1 MLSESNVRESQREK
15 EMKTVSESSNSV
27 ILKITKH
34 CHSGST
40 IASLKK
46 GQISLKSD
54 KKTITESRVKSKL
67 ITSRY

>member
-27 ILKITKH
+27 ILKIKH
-34 CHSGST
+34 CHSGSS

-54 KKTITESRVKSKL
+54 KKQSQSRELSP
-67 ITSRY
+67 S